1 MKLRNKLKCGGKS
14 RRKASFG
21 ADGAV
26 MAAATLAAAGIN
38 AAATASAAKTQ
49 SKAAVENAKTQA
61 KVIQDQTNNNN
72 NLQKEQLAFTRAQNQ
87 ENRQQQQDIQT
98 TLQLLAGQENMNDR
112 MERNKMQVKY
122 GGKPKH
128 QSIKSPFYGG
138 GQFQVTDGGGVIPL
152 SITPEGYGLY
162 ELYGNDHD
170 HYHKTKGGKYKT
182 GVGIKFND
190 GSIVEGEGN
199 QNTKQGE
206 LLYVTPYDTI
216 FLSKHSID
224 GFNPTEAVKQG
235 VHPVQAFNIQEI
247 LKAKLCLNDDGSKE
261 KCGKHRSIKCAMGG
275 ITPVID
281 QANMTQNPNNGTAS
295 VASGVVYGVNQT
307 TSPVEELQY
316 VTPYD
321 DIFLSKHSIDGFNPT
336 KAVMNG
342 ANPEQ
347 AFAIQEILKDI
358 KGIDDNGRKLTH
370 NSIKRRMGGYSPALD
385 QANFTQNPNNGTA
398 SVSGG
403 VAYKVNSPTTSPVE
417 ELQYNNSIAK
427 RGGRIHLK
435 CGGRRKAAW
444 GDYAGSTYNAAGNL
458 LGAGITTLGNMIA
471 GNRLGKAYM
480 KAGNIISDAYS
491 QMHGIDMSELKRE
504 DYEAPH
510 SLAVVRD
517 SSTNINPQLE
527 RIRRNS
533 AAERREINRGTLS
546 SAVRQQRLSAVN
558 DKMMQQSSEQYA
570 YKQNEDEKIKQANAE
585 RITQVAQANADRD
598 VQALKDYNAQRL
610 ALLQYNNDIENT
622 KITGA
627 AQAKADAI
635 AQASNIKNQAIQ
647 NSTLAF
653 GNALT
658 ASGQAFATAYDNA
671 RKYEREDAYTYA
683 GLSTPERRSL
693 ALSGKSPNNATRYY
707 NEQLNIFN
715 TTTDADMKRTAYDNI
730 LAVIDANPNLSL
742 NLPRINA
749 NIGDGSLNTRAT
761 VNLPNKL
768 PIFIR

>member
-14 RRKASFG
+14 RRKAGFG

-112 MERNKMQVKY
+112 MERNKMQVRY
-122 GGKPKH
+122 GGRPKRR
-128 QSIKSPFYGG
+128 SLKSDVSYGG
-138 GQFQVTDGGGVIPL
+138 ANQPFKVTDGGGTVPIQVDQF
-152 SITPEGYGLY
+152 GYGLY
-162 ELYGNDHD
+162 ELVGNDHE
-170 HYHKTKGGKYKT
+170 HYHKTSGGKNKT

-190 GSIVEGEGN
+190 GSVVEGEGN
-199 QNTKQGE
+199 QNTNQGE
-206 LLYVTPYDTI
+206 LLYVTPNDAMFI
-216 FLSKHSID
+216 SKHSID

-235 VHPVQAFNIQEI
+235 VHPIQAFNIQEI
-247 LKAKLCLNDDGSKE
+247 LKARKGLNDDGSKA
-261 KCGKHRSIKCAMGG
+261 KCGKHRSIKRIMGG

-316 VTPYD
+316 
-321 DIFLSKHSIDGFNPT
+321 
-336 KAVMNG
+336 
-342 ANPEQ
+342 
-347 AFAIQEILKDI
+347 
-358 KGIDDNGRKLTH
+358 
-370 NSIKRRMGGYSPALD
+370 
-385 QANFTQNPNNGTA
+385 NNA
-398 SVSGG
+398 
-403 VAYKVNSPTTSPVE
+403 
-417 ELQYNNSIAK
+417 IAK
-427 RGGRIHLK
+427 NGGRIHLK
-435 CGGRRKAAW
+435 CGGRKKADW
-444 GDYAGSTYNAAGNL
+444 GDYAGATYNAAGNL
-458 LGAGITTLGNMIA
+458 SGAVITTVGNIVA

-480 KAGNIISDAYS
+480 RAGNIISDAYS
-491 QMHGIDMSELKRE
+491 KMHGIDMSELKRK

-510 SLAVVRD
+510 SLAVIRD

-546 SAVRQQRLSAVN
+546 SAARQQRLSAVN

-598 VQALKDYNAQRL
+598 AQALKDYNAQRL

-730 LAVIDANPNLSL
+730 LAVIGANPNLSL
-742 NLPRINA
+742 NLPRINV